1 MKILRYF
8 LVSVVAVFLFVLATS
23 IYTWFY
29 LNPTPVAK
37 QLFVNGV
44 ILTMDDYDTI
54 TDAVLIERDR
64 IVATGT
70 EEMLKKQVDDVHII
84 DLEGKALIP
93 GFIDIHGHF
102 FSSGEFSSKKNIS
115 FADGLGAL
123 SLNVQ
128 KYLVRGV
135 TSVRAT
141 LPRQVENK
149 PLEFLSQ
156 TGVIPLRVFIQ
167 KNSKSYTSAIAEPL
181 KTISDSIVYPEIV
194 QPATSSPESKPDKY
208 DQSQRIMLLLRRFTI
223 DAAQELNVDRKT
235 GSIEAGKLADFLVLS
250 DNPLIHQG
258 NLDQIHVDQ
267 TWIGGVQRFNR
278 HGLSEDDDRLPASQ
292 H

>member
-8 LVSVVAVFLFVLATS
+8 LVSVVAAFLLVVATS
-23 IYTWFY
+23 VCFWFY
-29 LNPTPVAK
+29 LNPAPVDK

-54 TDAVLIERDR
+54 ADAVLVERDR

-70 EEMLKKQVDDVHII
+70 EDMLKKQADDAHIV

-102 FSSGEFSSKKNIS
+102 FSSKMNIS
-115 FADGLGAL
+115 FTDGLDVL
-123 SLNVQ
+123 SLNVE

-135 TSVRAT
+135 TSVRAA

-149 PLEFLSQ
+149 PLELLSQ
-156 TGVIPLRVFIQ
+156 IGVIPQRVFIQ
-167 KNSKSYTSAIAEPL
+167 KNSKSYTGALVEPL
-181 KTISDSIVYPEIV
+181 KTISDSIVPPETA
-194 QPATSSPESKPDKY
+194 PGEY

-223 DAAQELNVDRKT
+223 DAAKELDVDRKT

-250 DNPLIHQG
+250 DNPLTHQSHLG
-258 NLDQIHVDQ
+258 QIHVDQ

-278 HGLSEDDDRLPASQ
+278 HGFSEDDDRLPAGQ
-292 H
+292 P

>member
-8 LVSVVAVFLFVLATS
+8 LVSVVAAFLLVLATS
-23 IYTWFY
+23 IYFWFY
-29 LNPTPVAK
+29 LNPTPVGK

-54 TDAVLIERDR
+54 ADAVLVERDR

-70 EEMLKKQVDDVHII
+70 EDSLKKQADDAHII

-102 FSSGEFSSKKNIS
+102 FSSKMNIS
-115 FADGLGAL
+115 FADGLDIL
-123 SLNVQ
+123 SLNVE

-135 TSVRAT
+135 TSVRAA

-149 PLEFLSQ
+149 PLELLSQ
-156 TGVIPLRVFIQ
+156 IGVIPQRVFIQ
-167 KNSKSYTSAIAEPL
+167 KNSKSYTSTLVEPL
-181 KTISDSIVYPEIV
+181 KTISDSIVPSEIAPSEIAPPET
-194 QPATSSPESKPDKY
+194 ALNEEPDKY

-223 DAAQELNVDRKT
+223 DAARELDVDRKT

-250 DNPLIHQG
+250 DNPLTHQSSLG
-258 NLDQIHVDQ
+258 QIHVDQ

-278 HGLSEDDDRLPASQ
+278 HRFSEDDDRLPASQ
-292 H
+292 P

>member
-8 LVSVVAVFLFVLATS
+8 LVSVVAAFLFLLATS
-23 IYTWFY
+23 VYVWFY
-29 LNPTPVAK
+29 LNPAPVDK

-54 TDAVLIERDR
+54 TDAVLVERDR

-70 EEMLKKQVDDVHII
+70 EEVLKNQVDDAQIV

-93 GFIDIHGHF
+93 GFIDTRGHF
-102 FSSGEFSSKKNIS
+102 FCSKMNIS
-115 FADGLGAL
+115 FADGLDEL
-123 SLNVQ
+123 SENVQ
-128 KYLVRGV
+128 KYIVHGV
-135 TSVRAT
+135 TSVRAA
-141 LPRQVENK
+141 LPRQTENK
-149 PLEFLSQ
+149 PLELLSQ
-156 TGVIPLRVFIQ
+156 IGVIPQRVFIG
-167 KNSKSYTSAIAEPL
+167 KNRKSHTSVLVEPL
-181 KTISDSIVYPEIV
+181 KTISDSIV
-194 QPATSSPESKPDKY
+194 QPAILPPGSEPEKY

-250 DNPLIHQG
+250 DNPLTHQNSLG
-258 NLDQIHVDQ
+258 QIHVDQ

-278 HGLSEDDDRLPASQ
+278 HGLSEDNDRLPASQ
-292 H
+292 P

>member
-8 LVSVVAVFLFVLATS
+8 VVSAVAAFLFLLATS
-23 IYTWFY
+23 VYFWFY
-29 LNPTPVAK
+29 LNPVPVDK

-44 ILTMDDYDTI
+44 ILTMDDDDTI
-54 TDAVLIERDR
+54 TDAVLVERDR

-70 EEMLKKQVDDVHII
+70 EAVLKNQADDALVI

-93 GFIDIHGHF
+93 GFIDTRGHF
-102 FSSGEFSSKKNIS
+102 FSSKMNIS
-115 FADGLGAL
+115 FTDGLDEL

-135 TSVRAT
+135 TSVRAA
-141 LPRQVENK
+141 LPRQAENK
-149 PLEFLSQ
+149 PLELLSQ
-156 TGVIPLRVFIQ
+156 IGVIPQRVFIR
-167 KNSKSYTSAIAEPL
+167 KNSKSYTSALVEPL
-181 KTISDSIVYPEIV
+181 KTMSDSIV
-194 QPATSSPESKPDKY
+194 QPAILPPGSEPEKY

-258 NLDQIHVDQ
+258 SLDQIHVDQ

-278 HGLSEDDDRLPASQ
+278 HGLSEDNDRLPASQ
-292 H
+292 P

>member
-8 LVSVVAVFLFVLATS
+8 LVSVVAAFLFLLATS
-23 IYTWFY
+23 VYVWFY
-29 LNPTPVAK
+29 LNPAPIDK

-54 TDAVLIERDR
+54 TDAVLVERDR

-70 EEMLKKQVDDVHII
+70 EEVLKNRADDAQIV

-93 GFIDIHGHF
+93 GFIDTQGHF
-102 FSSGEFSSKKNIS
+102 FCSKMNIS
-115 FADGLGAL
+115 FADGLDEL
-123 SLNVQ
+123 SENVQ
-128 KYLVRGV
+128 KYIVHGV
-135 TSVRAT
+135 TSVRAA
-141 LPRQVENK
+141 LPRQAENK
-149 PLEFLSQ
+149 PLELLSQ
-156 TGVIPLRVFIQ
+156 IGVIPQRVFIR
-167 KNSKSYTSAIAEPL
+167 KSSKSYTSTLVEPL
-181 KTISDSIVYPEIV
+181 KTMSDSIVSPEIV
-194 QPATSSPESKPDKY
+194 QPAILPLESESDKY

-250 DNPLIHQG
+250 DNPLTHQNSLG
-258 NLDQIHVDQ
+258 QIHVDQ

-278 HGLSEDDDRLPASQ
+278 HGLSEDNDRLPASQ
-292 H
+292 P

>member
-23 IYTWFY
+23 VYFWFY
-29 LNPTPVAK
+29 LNPAPAGK

-54 TDAVLIERDR
+54 ADAVLVERDR

-70 EEMLKKQVDDVHII
+70 EDSLKKQADDAHIV

-93 GFIDIHGHF
+93 GFIDTHGHF
-102 FSSGEFSSKKNIS
+102 FSSKMNIS

-123 SLNVQ
+123 SLNVE

-135 TSVRAT
+135 TSVRAA

-149 PLEFLSQ
+149 PLELLSQ
-156 TGVIPLRVFIQ
+156 IGVIPQRIFIQ
-167 KNSKSYTSAIAEPL
+167 KNSKSYTSTLIEPL
-181 KTISDSIVYPEIV
+181 KTISDSIVPSEIA
-194 QPATSSPESKPDKY
+194 PSESAPDEY

-223 DAAQELNVDRKT
+223 DAAKELDVDRKT

-250 DNPLIHQG
+250 DNPLTHQSSLG
-258 NLDQIHVDQ
+258 QIHVDQ

-278 HGLSEDDDRLPASQ
+278 HRFSEDDDRLPASQ
-292 H
+292 P